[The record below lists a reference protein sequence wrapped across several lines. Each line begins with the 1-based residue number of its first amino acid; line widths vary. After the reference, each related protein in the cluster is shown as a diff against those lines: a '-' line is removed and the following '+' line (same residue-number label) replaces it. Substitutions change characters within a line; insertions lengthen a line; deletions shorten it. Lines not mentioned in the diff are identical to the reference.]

1 MPRAARPP
9 IEEHCRR
16 LLSFDRAQATV
27 CDASARALLV
37 GFDEAGRGAWA
48 GPVAV
53 GCVHLPISLSD
64 DDLVRRLAGVDD
76 SKRLSAAARLRL
88 FVRITECAPY
98 AVGFACAAEIDRIGI
113 VPACRRAA
121 ARAYRRLGI
130 AADLALFDRGLALA
144 ASDPA
149 RDEPR
154 RRALGD
160 ASDLRTDPSGLIPP
174 VWATEITHGDGTSL
188 HIAAASI
195 VAKVSRDAWMER
207 LDRTWP
213 GYGLARHKGYG
224 TQAHRQGLLDQGI
237 SRLHRRTYLRGVCE
251 ANL

>member
-1 MPRAARPP
+1 M
-9 IEEHCRR
+9 EELCRQ
-16 LLSFDRAQATV
+16 LLSFDRAQGAA
-27 CDASARALLV
+27 CDAAARLCLV

-53 GCVHLPISLSD
+53 GCVHLPVSLSD

-76 SKRLSAAARLRL
+76 SKRLSAASRARL
-88 FVRITECAPY
+88 FVRIAECAPY

-121 ARAYRRLGI
+121 ARAYRRLGV
-130 AADLALFDRGLALA
+130 AADLALFDRGLALEA
-144 ASDPA
+144 ASDRACDGDLGIGPA
-149 RDEPR
+149 GP
-154 RRALGD
+154 L
-160 ASDLRTDPSGLIPP
+160 PP
-174 VWATEITHGDGTSL
+174 AHTTEITHGDGTSL

-224 TQAHRQGLLDQGI
+224 TKAHREGI
-237 SRLHRRTYLRGVCE
+237 LVRGPSRLHRRTYLRGVRE